1 MILRVNVQARPYEPY
16 RCVFP
21 LRCCV
26 SWLFHEKNLSS
37 RRFIIRIERRPFNMV
52 TEEADLIT
60 VQKPEKKSLLEK
72 YEIPLDNLSYEY
84 ITGCTNGKTLE
95 RIVIILRSGEE
106 GIYPDLT
113 RHAEERLAIIKP
125 NSIVLRK
132 TVPVLTR
139 KMLLPDECKELDN
152 DINDWTREMHS
163 REKDL
168 NDGKA
173 TLIDD
178 PLLIP
183 EIRHAE
189 EISTMKKDTREK
201 RETDRKS
208 KRIASC
214 DYAAW
219 DKYDVDT
226 EINRIDLQEER
237 KQIEAK
243 EIQRRQKDMEKKRKE
258 NSKEIILNK
267 SSFTGTEIDVIAEQ
281 ERKKG
286 NEAFRIGD
294 YTDALRFYD
303 SSIAINSCPIAYN
316 NRAMTLIKLQRYE
329 DALNDCNIVLSED
342 DHNIKALLRRALCF
356 ENLKK
361 KQKALTDY
369 ETVLKLEPT
378 NKTAIAGINK
388 LRKPCESKRV
398 RMKIEEETSS
408 NEIAKIIGGEGD
420 TEKIN
425 ILKKCL
431 SKSSNKKI
439 ENIIE
444 NNICVCERGPGP
456 SHSNKPLPHIKE
468 NYCLRNESKQIL
480 SNCNEIN
487 LGLANINLS
496 SSNNTVSN
504 ELTSILIGQESKSI
518 KHNKQKSIFSCKTR
532 NTSGVVIEEIPN
544 DQSYTK
550 EHKSVVKKDNEEIKN
565 NHNTANKNKSNL
577 LEKNIEVEK
586 KCNDDQTCRKKNEIF
601 MNLENISSPYEFLRA
616 WQSLKDDN
624 DLEVHARLLRA
635 LKFENLDTVIGNK
648 LDGNMFS
655 LILRCLEQHFRKSE
669 DCELLVRYLKSI
681 SQLSRFSIV
690 KMFMDN
696 NDKKVLS
703 NIFQFLEDQGCKE
716 VSVLREV
723 YV

>member
-1 MILRVNVQARPYEPY
+1 MIKILNACFTYHRHRHHHLERPREGRTLAR
-16 RCVFP
+16 R
-21 LRCCV
+21 
-26 SWLFHEKNLSS
+26 S
-37 RRFIIRIERRPFNMV
+37 FNMV

-60 VQKPEKKSLLEK
+60 VPKPEKKSLLEK
-72 YEIPLDNLSYEY
+72 YEIPLENLSYEY
-84 ITGCTNGKTLE
+84 ITECTNGKTLE

-125 NSIVLRK
+125 NSTVLRK
-132 TVPVLTR
+132 ILPVLTR

-152 DINDWTREMHS
+152 DINDWTREMHC

-168 NDGKA
+168 NDGKIS
-173 TLIDD
+173 LLDD
-178 PLLIP
+178 PSLIP
-183 EIRHAE
+183 EIRHTE
-189 EISTMKKDTREK
+189 EISTMKKDNKERYDI
-201 RETDRKS
+201 DRKS

-226 EINRIDLQEER
+226 EINRIDLQDER

-294 YTDALRFYD
+294 YVDALRFYD

-342 DHNIKALLRRALCF
+342 DKNIKALLRRALCL
-356 ENLKK
+356 ENLDK

-369 ETVLKLEPT
+369 ETILKLEPT
-378 NKTAIAGINK
+378 NRTAIAGINK

-408 NEIAKIIGGEGD
+408 NEISKIVGGEGD

-425 ILKKCL
+425 IIKKCL

-439 ENIIE
+439 ENVIE
-444 NNICVCERGPGP
+444 NNICICERGPGP

-468 NYCLRNESKQIL
+468 NYCLQNESKRIL

-487 LGLANINLS
+487 LGLTNINLS
-496 SSNNTVSN
+496 SSNNATSN

-532 NTSGVVIEEIPN
+532 STSGVVIEEIPN

-550 EHKSVVKKDNEEIKN
+550 KIKSIDRKDNEEIKT
-565 NHNTANKNKSNL
+565 NHNTINGNKSNS
-577 LEKNIEVEK
+577 LEKNNEIK
-586 KCNDDQTCRKKNEIF
+586 RKYNDDESCRKEDKTF

-624 DLEVHARLLRA
+624 DLKIHARLLRT
-635 LKFENLDTVIGNK
+635 LKFENLSTVIGNK

-655 LILRCLEQHFRKSE
+655 LILRCLEQHFCKSE
-669 DCELLVRYLKSI
+669 DYELLVRYLKSI

-696 NDKKVLS
+696 NDKKALS
-703 NIFQFLEDQGCKE
+703 NIFQFLKDQESKE

-723 YV
+723 YI